1 MATIDVANS
10 RNLTAVTYAQ
20 DDIIN
25 VLDGV
30 TLTINSQWS
39 IRPRLIQALGT
50 GRIEV
55 SNSSNTTPHLQEFFM
70 QNGLSSAALN
80 NGGFTVQQNGVLQ
93 VRGDWITVGT
103 STGANNQTLFSAN
116 NVGGVSIDYPS
127 MIQVETAN
135 GSNVW
140 EVWQAIPEDVTG
152 GTNNTYG
159 FNANNVTV
167 GTVSITTGGV
177 VTGNGTNFLSSHI
190 GLPFKL
196 PSIARDFV
204 VSALTSNT
212 SITIQELDGT
222 TYTGGVIAAGN
233 THIIRSG
240 SLINP
245 TQVGAS
251 EVGKVL
257 FFNPLTTAVRTG
269 DGTNGTKIPTGARV
283 RIPNIHF
290 NSALQ
295 QTTLAT
301 AITGTGAQAF
311 TLATAIGPTTNGAI
325 NVNQAI
331 GSFLLVSGSTI
342 ERIHFL
348 TRSGAVVSATSQL
361 RGQYGTT
368 AQASFPIGTLVY
380 WIPSPNNTVNN
391 AGFSCNPSGTIDIQT
406 CSTGMR
412 FRNDFQNYADLT
424 LKDFGCF
431 GTLIGNSAGT
441 YNLNTLS
448 LLGINWQAPT
458 SVNATATLSS
468 MLGSGSISSIHAN
481 SNYSGNTSGTAYNFS
496 NIQNAQVISNLR
508 SRQWGRNGA
517 ATTAGFRGFAF
528 TTIKSATPVDGLY
541 MAGGGFFIAATTN
554 IDIKNIFIAS
564 LPNGNS
570 TSSTDGTTFPTI
582 TSTVNSTFRGLQV
595 WGGGIVSRGALISID
610 SSCESVVCHNKG
622 YSAIAGSLQ
631 VPSIVTDAGLNSI
644 IAFISVTNPRVQT
657 AAQTYLTGN
666 SISNSGGLFRML
678 LIDSVT
684 STAAGTGGASKSG
697 VEMDMV
703 AGPHRIFQTTA
714 IASIIPNLVDVQPI
728 IVMSNTAKSVGSVY
742 VGGFSAQSSFNM
754 YTFGGGTF
762 LDNLGR
768 IYYPAISD
776 SVIIKSV
783 FALKGITNF
792 TGTAFDFNYNLGGGN
807 PIPAGTTVEFR
818 MTNWGTANTGAW
830 TAFVDNSSLETAR
843 AALTGY
849 SSSVGLDLQF
859 RITGTTA
866 VAGRYVMS
874 MKLPVTID
882 AAYDPAV
889 YRTEIGFTGAQVG
902 TLIAGYLN
910 ADPNNPSL
918 QSNKTLASD
927 TGSVPMPYDYDAVPV
942 AYRLVAR
949 LAGWTF
955 SSLTGTYLKTAIS
968 IPITQNQVL
977 DVNGNPLYVSGVTGV
992 AVDHVAQ
999 TITVSA
1005 NRSAA
1010 QIWSAVQDNLSLLT
1024 NLARPDPFTTNNGTV
1039 FDSSYTLVVTGGITS
1054 GNIDSNVTLS
1064 GTLASGVNIVGN
1076 IAQAT
1081 PTNLTGVSIVGNL
1094 TYNTAS
1100 SPTVTLTN
1108 TNISGTVSNAGA
1120 GTVTISAS
1128 GSTIGTVGTRV
1139 VTRPVTALTLNG
1151 LTAGSQIYIAN
1162 GSGTQVA
1169 YVASSG
1175 TSYTLDTT
1183 GQTGAWVWKV
1193 ARYGFT
1199 SQYGGH
1205 SPATASTTVTVVL
1218 SADAFI
1224 TQPVKATVA
1233 AYEFL
1238 PNMDTLYDYS
1248 AYYET
1253 LEIGIPYSRIIT
1265 KAGTNASAGSYPV
1278 EINDTGDLFVFNG
1291 SSLSIWCG
1299 DRLSAGTTITGALFS
1314 SSSVTIPSNF
1324 GNTAITANVIQL
1336 FPSDLSGMVITGN
1349 LSYND
1354 SAPYAYTATITDSTI
1369 TGTISNI
1376 GTAQVKVIKAG
1387 TSPFFTAGARVSVVG
1402 IATFRTTDNLAL
1414 TTYVTKNGG
1423 VDLGFVVQNTART
1436 VEVSAGD
1443 TFAVYAVAYGY
1454 KRKLYYPVASDFNTF
1469 TTSLIPETNVDTTLN
1484 TTNRNYIATQIS
1496 TALDGQLVAVS
1507 IGSDLRAYSPADVL
1521 NGLHYYTVVYGEL
1534 PAYVSVLS
1542 GTTAGFDIIT
1552 GGVYISSPAFYAKVN
1567 NSVTTT
1573 TDVGI
1578 LIPLYFQVA
1587 ASVYVANPA
1596 YTPVKKNSSGIILQ
1610 TAPWTQQTAVISETD
1625 KTSIRTGLAL
1635 QANVLAIPTNT
1646 LLTTDVRLNRL
1657 DANVSSRLATT
1668 SYTAPDNANTALIKV
1683 KVDTLPIL
1691 TQIEASTVLAK
1702 ESTVNTKA
1710 SQASVNAIPTNT
1722 VLVTDT
1728 RLDKLDANVSSRLT
1742 LAGIESSNVVAKEA
1756 SVTSVK
1762 INTNLIPALL

>member
-39 IRPRLIQALGT
+39 TRPRLIQALGT

-55 SNSSNTTPHLQEFFM
+55 SNSSNTTPHLQEFYM

-159 FNANNVTV
+159 FNANNATT

-204 VSALTSNT
+204 VSAFTSNT

-240 SLINP
+240 SLINQV
-245 TQVGAS
+245 QVGAS

-257 FFNPLTTAVRTG
+257 FFNPLTTQVRMG

-311 TLATAIGPTTNGAI
+311 TLATAIGPTTNGGI

-412 FRNDFQNYADLT
+412 FRNEFNNYADLT

-431 GTLIGNSAGT
+431 VTNVTSSAGT
-441 YNLNTLS
+441 YELDTLS
-448 LLGINWQAPT
+448 ILGSNWQAPT
-458 SVNATATLSS
+458 AISATVTLNS
-468 MLGSGSISSIHAN
+468 MLGSGSISSVHAN
-481 SNYSGNTSGTAYNFS
+481 ANYCGNTSGTNYNFS

-517 ATTAGFRGFAF
+517 ASTTAFRSFAF

-541 MAGGGFFIAATTN
+541 MAGGGFVIAATTN
-554 IDIKNIFIAS
+554 IDVKNIFIAS

-570 TSSTDGTTFPTI
+570 TSSTDGSTFPTI
-582 TSTVNSTFRGLQV
+582 LSTVNSTFRGIQV
-595 WGGGIVSRGALISID
+595 WGGGIVSRGPLISID

-631 VPSIVTDAGLNSI
+631 VSSIVTDAGLNSI

-684 STAAGTGGASKSG
+684 ATTAGTGGASKSG

-703 AGPHRIFQTTA
+703 AGPHRIFQTLTTSA
-714 IASIIPNLVDVQPI
+714 VIPNLVDVQPI

-742 VGGFSAQSSFNM
+742 IGGFSAQSSFDM
-754 YTFGGGTF
+754 YTFGGGAL

-768 IYYPAISD
+768 IYYPAIGD
-776 SVIIKSV
+776 SVIVKSV

-792 TGTAFDFNYNLGGGN
+792 TGTSFDFNYNLGSGTN

-818 MTNWGTANTGAW
+818 MTNWGAANTGAW

-849 SSSVGLDLQF
+849 SSTVGLDLQL

-866 VAGRYVMS
+866 VAGRYLMS

-882 AAYDPAV
+882 AAYNPAV

-918 QSNKTLASD
+918 QASLTLTGSS
-927 TGSVPMPYDYDAVPV
+927 GSVPMPYNYDAITV

-949 LAGWTF
+949 LPGWTF

-992 AVDHVAQ
+992 TVDHVAQ

-1010 QIWSAVQDNLSLLT
+1010 QIWSAVQDNLSLLA
-1024 NLARPDPFTTNNGTV
+1024 NLTVADPFTTNNGTV

-1064 GTLASGVNIVGN
+1064 GTLASGVVIVGN
-1076 IAQAT
+1076 VAQAT
-1081 PTNLTGVSIVGNL
+1081 PTNLTGVSIGGNL

-1100 SPTVTLTN
+1100 STTVTLTN

-1120 GTVTISAS
+1120 GTVTISTAN
-1128 GSTIGTVGTRV
+1128 STIGTVGTRI

-1151 LTAGSQIYIAN
+1151 LTAGSQVYVAN
-1162 GSGTQVA
+1162 GAGAQVA

-1193 ARYGFT
+1193 TRYGFT

-1205 SPATASTTVTVVL
+1205 SPAVASTTVTVVL

-1224 TQPVKATVA
+1224 TQSVKATVA

-1278 EINDTGDLFVFNG
+1278 EINDIGDLFIFNG

-1299 DRLSAGTTITGALFS
+1299 SSLAPGTTITGALFS
-1314 SSSVTIPSNF
+1314 SSPVTIPSNF
-1324 GNTAITANVIQL
+1324 TNTAITANVIQII
-1336 FPSDLSGMVITGN
+1336 PSDLSGMTITGN
-1349 LSYND
+1349 LTYND
-1354 SAPYAYTATITDSTI
+1354 SAPYAYTVTITDSTI
-1369 TGTISNI
+1369 SGTISNS
-1376 GTAQVKVIKAG
+1376 GTAEVKVIKAG
-1387 TSPFFTAGARVSVVG
+1387 TSPFFTAGARVTVVA
-1402 IATFRTTDNLAL
+1402 IATLRTPDNLAL
-1414 TTYVTKNGG
+1414 STYVVRIGG
-1423 VDLGFVVQNTART
+1423 GATDFGWVVQNTART
-1436 VEVSAGD
+1436 LEVRAGD
-1443 TFAVYAVAYGY
+1443 TFGVYAVAYGY
-1454 KRKLYYPVASDFNTF
+1454 KRTLFYPTASNLNTF
-1469 TTSLIPETNVDTTLN
+1469 TTSLIPETNVDTTLS
-1484 TTNRNYIATQIS
+1484 TTNRDYIATQIS
-1496 TALDGQLVAVS
+1496 TALVGQEVAVS
-1507 IGSDLRAYSPADVL
+1507 VGADLRSYSPADVL

-1534 PAYVSVLS
+1534 PAQVSILS

-1573 TDVGI
+1573 TALGV

-1587 ASVYVANPA
+1587 ASVYVANPS
-1596 YTPVKKNSSGIILQ
+1596 YTPVKKNSSGIVLQ

-1646 LLTTDVRLNRL
+1646 VLTTDVRLNR
-1657 DANVSSRLATT
+1657 
-1668 SYTAPDNANTALIKV
+1668 
-1683 KVDTLPIL
+1683 
-1691 TQIEASTVLAK
+1691 
-1702 ESTVNTKA
+1702 
-1710 SQASVNAIPTNT
+1710 
-1722 VLVTDT
+1722 
-1728 RLDKLDANVSSRLT
+1728 LDANVSSRLT
-1742 LAGIESSNVVAKEA
+1742 LAGIESSNVIAKEA